1 MSKQNPAYRGIYGHD
16 EANKPNGTSVK
27 QNPKY
32 RGIYAYDADRK
43 PDGNP
48 ATAPLPP
55 EAS

>member
-1 MSKQNPAYRGIYGHD
+1 MSKQNPAYRGIYAYD

-27 QNPKY
+27 QSPKY
-32 RGIYAYDADRK
+32 RGIYARDVDRK

-55 EAS
+55 D